1 MKNFRDTR
9 GPFPERP
16 FYEQGEV
23 DRICLAEL
31 RAIQL
36 LPAEPS
42 PIRIERFIEKRFKIS
57 VSYEHVPAG
66 VLGYSRFGK
75 QGLEAVVVSRTL
87 SDDPSQVAERR
98 VLSTLAHEAGHA
110 LLHAHL
116 FALGDPQPGLFGD
129 GVYGPKIMCRDEADP
144 SQAESA
150 RYTGKWWEYQANQAI
165 GGLLLPS
172 TLVRRALEP
181 LLTAGGG
188 ALPGLPDTAR
198 SSAAS
203 LLASTFTVN
212 PVVARI
218 RLDALFPRQGAQL
231 TL

>member
-1 MKNFRDTR
+1 M
-9 GPFPERP
+9 
-16 FYEQGEV
+16 
-23 DRICLAEL
+23 CLAEL
-31 RAIQL
+31 RATQL

-42 PIRIERFIEKRFKIS
+42 PIRIERFIEKRFKVS
-57 VSYEHVPAG
+57 VSYEDLPAG

-75 QGLEAVVVSRTL
+75 EGLEAVVVSRAL
-87 SDDPSQVAERR
+87 SDDPSPVAERR

-116 FALGDPQPGLFGD
+116 FALGNPQPGLFGE
-129 GVYGPKIMCRDEADP
+129 GVSGPKIMCRDEADP

-172 TLVRRALEP
+172 ALVRKALEP
-181 LLTAGGG
+181 LLTAG
-188 ALPGLPDTAR
+188 AAFPGLPDTAR

-203 LLASTFTVN
+203 LLAGTFAVN

-218 RLDALFPRQGAQL
+218 RLDSIFPRQGAQL